1 MNKLNFY
8 RKFVPCVF
16 KPLTTNKMSEEPKQ
30 PIRITMRANGIRVSV
45 ELPAETAN
53 EEIVESIKRIVSE
66 TIETPQPFEL

>member
-16 KPLTTNKMSEEPKQ
+16 KPLTTNKMSEELKQ

>member
-1 MNKLNFY
+1 
-8 RKFVPCVF
+8 
-16 KPLTTNKMSEEPKQ
+16 MSEELKQ

-53 EEIVESIKRIVSE
+53 EEIVESIKKIVSE

>member
-1 MNKLNFY
+1 
-8 RKFVPCVF
+8 
-16 KPLTTNKMSEEPKQ
+16 MSEELKQ

>member
-1 MNKLNFY
+1 
-8 RKFVPCVF
+8 
-16 KPLTTNKMSEEPKQ
+16 MSEEPKQ
-30 PIRITMRANGIRVSV
+30 PIRITMRANGIRISV